1 MEFAIMV
8 LGAPYT
14 HQAVHSAI
22 RFAEALPL
30 AGHRLA
36 TAFFYHDGV
45 YTASRLLAPPQDE
58 PHLTKRWQAIAH
70 TQGTQLQVCIAAA
83 LRRGI
88 VDEGEAKRHSL
99 PSANL
104 ADGFMLTG
112 LSEWLVAAQQ
122 CDRTITFAP

>member
-1 MEFAIMV
+1 MEFAMMV
-8 LGAPYT
+8 LGAPYS

-30 AGHRLA
+30 SGHRLA

-45 YTASRLLAPPQDE
+45 YTASRLVTPPQDE
-58 PHLTKRWQAIAH
+58 PHLTARWQAIVQA
-70 TQGTQLQVCIAAA
+70 QDTQLQVCIAAA

-88 VDEGEAKRHSL
+88 IDAGEAERHTL
-99 PSANL
+99 PCANL
-104 ADGFMLTG
+104 AEGFMLAG
-112 LSEWLVAAQQ
+112 LSEWLVAARQ